1 MKTWVLPFSRR
12 NGFEWTIRSRSRWNG
27 VRTPHSSSGR
37 SRPRVSYERT
47 ASGDSHR
54 SSRSRSS
61 ISKASTTLPAISGIE
76 VQTTRRAGRDCHPR
90 TKSRRREQMARIWLE
105 FARYYVALDPFAF
118 QVPREDG
125 LADWFERETARAKS
139 ADQRA
144 LVAEVDGVIAGFAAG
159 SIRGLRRTPSISS

>member
-1 MKTWVLPFSRR
+1 
-12 NGFEWTIRSRSRWNG
+12 
-27 VRTPHSSSGR
+27 
-37 SRPRVSYERT
+37 
-47 ASGDSHR
+47 
-54 SSRSRSS
+54 
-61 ISKASTTLPAISGIE
+61 
-76 VQTTRRAGRDCHPR
+76 
-90 TKSRRREQMARIWLE
+90 MARIWLE

-159 SIRGLRRTPSISS
+159 SIRGLRRTPSISSSPTSAAAGSTSTSWRRRRHSGAAASPAALCSRSMTLVPS